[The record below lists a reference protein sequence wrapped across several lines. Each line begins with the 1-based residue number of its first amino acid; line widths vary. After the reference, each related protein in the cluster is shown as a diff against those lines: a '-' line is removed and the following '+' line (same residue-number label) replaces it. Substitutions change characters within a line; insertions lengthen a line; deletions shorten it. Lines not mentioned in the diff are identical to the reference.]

1 MQRSIT
7 IPVMALFLALVLALP
22 AVGAAVPSPLESMKG
37 NVQKVMDVLKDPA
50 LKAAD
55 KRDERRKTLRGL
67 ADRIF
72 DWVELSKRTLAR
84 SWNDLSVDQ
93 KREFVTLY
101 ADLLEKTYSDRIE
114 SYSGQE
120 VAFTKETM
128 LSDDKAEVK
137 TLVKSTD
144 KTIPIDYRLTL
155 GKDGWLVYDVQV
167 EGISLVQ
174 NYRKQFSEILAS
186 NPPDKMIEILRDK
199 VKRGEV
205 EAWAPDSAK

>member
-93 KREFVTLY
+93 KREFVNALRR
-101 ADLLEKTYSDRIE
+101 S
-114 SYSGQE
+114 
-120 VAFTKETM
+120 
-128 LSDDKAEVK
+128 
-137 TLVKSTD
+137 
-144 KTIPIDYRLTL
+144 P
-155 GKDGWLVYDVQV
+155 GKDLQRPHRV
-167 EGISLVQ
+167 L
-174 NYRKQFSEILAS
+174 
-186 NPPDKMIEILRDK
+186 LRPGGGFHQGDHAL
-199 VKRGEV
+199 RRQGRR
-205 EAWAPDSAK
+205 

>member
-7 IPVMALFLALVLALP
+7 IPVMALFLVLILALP
-22 AVGAAVPSPLESMKG
+22 SVGAAVPSPLESMKG

-93 KREFVTLY
+93 KREFVMLY

>member
-7 IPVMALFLALVLALP
+7 IPVMALFLALILALP

-93 KREFVTLY
+93 KREFVMLY

>member
-1 MQRSIT
+1 
-7 IPVMALFLALVLALP
+7 
-22 AVGAAVPSPLESMKG
+22 
-37 NVQKVMDVLKDPA
+37 
-50 LKAAD
+50 
-55 KRDERRKTLRGL
+55 
-67 ADRIF
+67 
-72 DWVELSKRTLAR
+72 
-84 SWNDLSVDQ
+84 
-93 KREFVTLY
+93 
-101 ADLLEKTYSDRIE
+101 
-114 SYSGQE
+114 
-120 VAFTKETM
+120 
-128 LSDDKAEVK
+128 VK